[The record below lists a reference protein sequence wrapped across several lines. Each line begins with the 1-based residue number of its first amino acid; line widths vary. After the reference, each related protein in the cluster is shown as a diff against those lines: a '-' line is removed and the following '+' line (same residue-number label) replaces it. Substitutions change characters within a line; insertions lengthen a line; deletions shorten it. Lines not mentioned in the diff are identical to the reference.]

1 MSQGKSL
8 ATACVTDD
16 VVHID
21 DVAFVLF
28 VKLVESWAA
37 PKESEALSTRT
48 ISSNT
53 VCALLPDVLSAIF
66 STCKD

>member
-1 MSQGKSL
+1 MVLVYMYVPGKSL

-28 VKLVESWAA
+28 AELVESWAA

-48 ISSNT
+48 ISSIIIQ
-53 VCALLPDVLSAIF
+53 LHLDEP
-66 STCKD
+66 